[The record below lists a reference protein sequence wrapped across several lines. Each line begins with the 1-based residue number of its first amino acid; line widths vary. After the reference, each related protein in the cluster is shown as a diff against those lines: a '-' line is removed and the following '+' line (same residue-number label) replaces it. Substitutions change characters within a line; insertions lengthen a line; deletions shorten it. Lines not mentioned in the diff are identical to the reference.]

1 MITSKKWIPAFLGL
15 SSVTLVSLAQSQTT
29 AKQPN
34 IIFILADDMGYGD
47 LSCYGNKVIKTP
59 NIDKLAEEGIR
70 FTQAY
75 AGSAVSSPSR
85 CSLLTGKHTGPTTIR
100 DNFCKKGGL
109 PGLKNGLSIRR
120 ANILPQ
126 DTTIGTILKTA
137 GYKTCVVNKW
147 HLDGFNPG
155 AGPLDRGFDEFYG
168 WLVSYETSNTPYYYP
183 ALRFYNRELTVIP
196 ENENNAHGIHD
207 SDLSI
212 KESINFIEKNKQ
224 QPFFLY
230 LAFDVPHEPYVIDN
244 TEPYASMPLSNT
256 AKLYAALITH
266 TDKAIGQLIDYLK
279 KNNLRD
285 NTFIIFASD
294 NGAAVQAPLDELNCN
309 AGLRGRK
316 AILYEGGIK
325 VPFIVNF
332 PKEIKG
338 NQVKNDLIYFPDI
351 MPTLA
356 EYAHAKL
363 PKHTDGISIKPLL
376 EGKKQITNNRILYWE
391 FPGEQVAIRKGKWK
405 AVSIKKNHKLELYDI
420 EKDPYEKTDL
430 AEKYPEIIK
439 ELEREIKK
447 AHTPSPYWPIEGEE
461 NQLQPLRK

>member
-1 MITSKKWIPAFLGL
+1 MIPFKKLVPGFLGL
-15 SSVTLVSLAQSQTT
+15 SSVILSAGAQSQQ
-29 AKQPN
+29 KDNLPN

-85 CSLLTGKHTGPTTIR
+85 CSLLTGKHTGHTTIR

-109 PGLKNGLSIRR
+109 PGLKNGSSIRR

-126 DTTIGTILKTA
+126 DTTIGTILKAA

-183 ALRFYNRELTVIP
+183 ELRFQNRELTVIP
-196 ENENNAHGIHD
+196 ENENNARGIHN

-212 KESINFIEKNKQ
+212 RESIDFIERNKQ
-224 QPFFLY
+224 HPFFLY
-230 LAFDVPHEPYVIDN
+230 LAFDVPHEPYIIN
-244 TEPYASMPLSNT
+244 STEPYDSLPLSET

-266 TDKAIGQLIDYLK
+266 TDKAIGQLIDYLE

-285 NTFIIFASD
+285 NTLIIFTSD
-294 NGAAVQAPLDELNCN
+294 NGGAIQAPLEELNCI
-309 AGLRGRK
+309 AGLKGRK
-316 AILYEGGIK
+316 ALLYEGGIK

-332 PKEIKG
+332 PKKIKG
-338 NQVKNDLIYFPDI
+338 NQVKDDLIYFPDV

-356 EYAHAKL
+356 AYAHAKL